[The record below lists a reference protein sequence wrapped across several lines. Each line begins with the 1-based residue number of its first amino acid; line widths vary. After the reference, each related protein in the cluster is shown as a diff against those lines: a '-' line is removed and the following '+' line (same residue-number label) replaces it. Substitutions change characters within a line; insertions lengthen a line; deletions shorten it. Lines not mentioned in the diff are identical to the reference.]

1 MFSGYIKI
9 LVLFFSLSACV
20 TRLPTPSGIKE
31 ISLSNYENLVET
43 KTQTV
48 RVYNGFSN
56 QLEIYATQM
65 DADMNDGYLS
75 HAGRLFQWSV
85 STYND
90 EKDKVILKQGTQSEF
105 MVSFFTP
112 ERKNDD
118 LSSSKS
124 AWKIYLDVDGI
135 RYEGKATKVK
145 RNLAELEAFFPH
157 HNRWFTLYSVTF
169 PIATSLSESKASVLT
184 FTSGLGSTQLRF

>member
-1 MFSGYIKI
+1 M
-9 LVLFFSLSACV
+9 
-20 TRLPTPSGIKE
+20 TRLPTPTGIKE
-31 ISLSNYENLVET
+31 ITLSNYENLVES

-48 RVYNGFSN
+48 RIYNGFSN
-56 QLEIYATQM
+56 QLEIYATRM
-65 DADMNDGYLS
+65 DTDMNEGYLS

-85 STYND
+85 STYKD
-90 EKDKVILKQGTQSEF
+90 EKNKISLKQGTQSEF

-124 AWKIYLDVDGI
+124 AWKTFLDIDGI
-135 RYEGKATKVK
+135 RYEGKATKIK

-157 HNRWFTLYSVTF
+157 HNRWFTMYSVTF
-169 PIATSLSESKASVLT
+169 PIATSLSENKTAILT